1 MRRSD
6 HEEPPTPPG
15 EGADLSMRDLLAAC
29 AAARAISSPPPRGP
43 SPSREGREGGGRGDS
58 APVDPTRSY

>member
-43 SPSREGREGGGRGDS
+43 SPL
-58 APVDPTRSY
+58 P